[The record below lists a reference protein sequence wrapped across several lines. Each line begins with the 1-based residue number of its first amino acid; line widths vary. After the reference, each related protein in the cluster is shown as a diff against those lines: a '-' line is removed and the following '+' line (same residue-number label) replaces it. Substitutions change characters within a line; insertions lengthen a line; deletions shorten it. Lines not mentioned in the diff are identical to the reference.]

1 MQQSLQGDVPLTPG
15 ADSISER
22 VRGGYESAFSI
33 QSQLFGCPSQCRQ
46 RVIAVAA
53 GIGHGEGI
61 EFALRN
67 LKYRADLAKKLSDF
81 LARSLGQSS
90 FER

>member
-1 MQQSLQGDVPLTPG
+1 MQQSVQGYVPFAPG
-15 ADSISER
+15 DDSISER
-22 VRGGYESAFSI
+22 VRGGCEGAFSI
-33 QSQLFGCPSQCRQ
+33 QSQFFGCPGQCGK
-46 RVIAVAA
+46 RVIAMAA
-53 GIGHGEGI
+53 GIGHREGI

-67 LKYRADLAKKLSDF
+67 LNYRADFAKEISDF

>member
-1 MQQSLQGDVPLTPG
+1 MQQSIQGDVPLTPG
-15 ADSISER
+15 DDSISER
-22 VRGGYESAFSI
+22 VRGGCESALSI
-33 QSQLFGCPSQCRQ
+33 QSQFSGSPSQCGK

-67 LKYRADLAKKLSDF
+67 LNYRADFAKEISDF